1 MRVYQV
7 GLILV
12 DAVVVVVV
20 AVALA
25 FVVALSP
32 WFSVKRKHTLGKT
45 IPEKKPRRH
54 CNNFVR
60 FRVWGLGFWLR
71 AGVTKI

>member
-12 DAVVVVVV
+12 DVVVVVVV

-32 WFSVKRKHTLGKT
+32 WFSVKRKHPLGKT
-45 IPEKKPRRH
+45 IPGGETKKQ
-54 CNNFVR
+54 
-60 FRVWGLGFWLR
+60 GGI
-71 AGVTKI
+71 AIIS